1 MTTLLPPH
9 HDGNGTTGG
18 ADNATLL
25 GESESEGAMPMEYNS
40 YSEVNSVELLYTL
53 NRSLHQGRTMRLGA
67 LVIYSDHHRL
77 RENRHQLM

>member
-1 MTTLLPPH
+1 MTTSPPPH

-18 ADNATLL
+18 ENATLL
-25 GESESEGAMPMEYNS
+25 GESEGAPPMEYYS

-67 LVIYSDHHRL
+67 LIIYSDHQRR